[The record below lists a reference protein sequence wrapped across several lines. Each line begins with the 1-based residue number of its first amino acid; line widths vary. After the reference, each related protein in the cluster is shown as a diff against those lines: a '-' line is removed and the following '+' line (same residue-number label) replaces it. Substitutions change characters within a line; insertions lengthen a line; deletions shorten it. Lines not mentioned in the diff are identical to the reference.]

1 MKALSV
7 EQVDARTPQLKG
19 LEGARVEV
27 STLEGE
33 TRRFIVGSSAGRVR
47 ISIELAD
54 RRSRFGSA
62 AAPSYVSVRLIR
74 WVRPA

>member
-1 MKALSV
+1 MTATPT
-7 EQVDARTPQLKG
+7 EQIDARTTQLKG

-47 ISIELAD
+47 ISLELAN

-62 AAPSYVSVRLIR
+62 AAPSYVSVRLIC
-74 WVRPA
+74 WVRRP